1 MMRITRYGYEEDG
14 RLEAF
19 YASLQRDVK
28 LFVFIL
34 LTLCIYRAYFMYYMA
49 GYMTPGTGTGDIA
62 LALITGLRLSFKTA
76 GAAVLPAFL
85 FCTLPV
91 LISPQFSRALGRL
104 RLAWGTLAIFVFAV
118 LFQARFPFY
127 RQFQSTFHMQVAAG
141 LHDDVTAIFMT
152 MLQEYGL
159 LWRLG
164 IALLLTLVSFVLLRY
179 LLCSRGTYPLPRLW
193 GLQRMLFACGL
204 VVLIA
209 VVSVF
214 LRFGGSFTYGSGVNW
229 ENAGV
234 TRDMFLNECI
244 LDDGQALYRARAMQ
258 KRIAGGD
265 ITGVEKEQVRALA
278 AQAAGHQ
285 GGGDTLTPYLTRT
298 AHGARMP
305 KPRHIFI
312 ILGETYAQWPM
323 LDAYEHLHVADGIKG
338 LTKEPN
344 AYYSRRFMPNGDF
357 TSVAITGVVTG
368 LSDVNMHVNYQPRSL
383 HEVYPTAMAP
393 QFQKLGYAVDFWYGG
408 VPSWEGMNRF
418 TLAQGFDH
426 FYGYPDFHAEKVNTW
441 GTSDGQLFAALG
453 AHLADEPPTVHLIMT
468 VSNHPPYNIDVEA
481 EGFDLNEARAK
492 TAALENADDPDQLA
506 VELGHYW
513 YMDRVV
519 TNFVHETMAKYPDSL
534 FVITGDHAVRMN
546 PSRTPTMYEFQS
558 VPFVLYGQ
566 GVTPK
571 ILPPDA
577 VGGHTNIV
585 PTLIELIAPAGFT
598 YVSIAPSLTESSM
611 GAAFNRDYFLTG
623 NVMGMVNEE
632 RTELLPGGKEP
643 PDTAAVYDV
652 LRKRLAILR
661 TLSWQLITHGDTLE
675 GQ

>member
-85 FCTLPV
+85 LCTLPV
-91 LISPQFSRALGRL
+91 LISPQFSRVLGRL

-209 VVSVF
+209 AVSVF

-265 ITGVEKEQVRALA
+265 IT
-278 AQAAGHQ
+278 
-285 GGGDTLTPYLTRT
+285 
-298 AHGARMP
+298 AR
-305 KPRHIFI
+305 
-312 ILGETYAQWPM
+312 
-323 LDAYEHLHVADGIKG
+323 GIV
-338 LTKEPN
+338 LP
-344 AYYSRRFMPNGDF
+344 A
-357 TSVAITGVVTG
+357 
-368 LSDVNMHVNYQPRSL
+368 
-383 HEVYPTAMAP
+383 
-393 QFQKLGYAVDFWYGG
+393 
-408 VPSWEGMNRF
+408 F
-418 TLAQGFDH
+418 TLAVVMSAKYTRQVRTAVLEELGQDYVIGAKARGLSMQRILWRHVLPNACLPLVTLLGLAVGWLLGGVAVIEMVFSWPGLGKMAVHAIEMRDYPLVQGF
-426 FYGYPDFHAEKVNTW
+426 
-441 GTSDGQLFAALG
+441 
-453 AHLADEPPTVHLIMT
+453 
-468 VSNHPPYNIDVEA
+468 
-481 EGFDLNEARAK
+481 
-492 TAALENADDPDQLA
+492 
-506 VELGHYW
+506 
-513 YMDRVV
+513 
-519 TNFVHETMAKYPDSL
+519 
-534 FVITGDHAVRMN
+534 
-546 PSRTPTMYEFQS
+546 
-558 VPFVLYGQ
+558 VLW
-566 GVTPK
+566 
-571 ILPPDA
+571 I
-577 VGGHTNIV
+577 
-585 PTLIELIAPAGFT
+585 
-598 YVSIAPSLTESSM
+598 
-611 GAAFNRDYFLTG
+611 
-623 NVMGMVNEE
+623 
-632 RTELLPGGKEP
+632 
-643 PDTAAVYDV
+643 
-652 LRKRLAILR
+652 AILYM
-661 TLSWQLITHGDTLE
+661 LINLLVDISYAQLDPRLKRG
-675 GQ
+675 GR